1 VAILKAG
8 FAPANAA
15 LTDSATKHLVHIGLD
30 DLKVLFLESL
40 AMTMLK
46 QIQDLEHDIVANLC
60 TREERC

>member
-15 LTDSATKHLVHIGLD
+15 CTDSAIKHLVHIGLD
-30 DLKVLFLESL
+30 DLKVLFFKNL
-40 AMTMLK
+40 AVTMLK

-60 TREERC
+60 AREERC